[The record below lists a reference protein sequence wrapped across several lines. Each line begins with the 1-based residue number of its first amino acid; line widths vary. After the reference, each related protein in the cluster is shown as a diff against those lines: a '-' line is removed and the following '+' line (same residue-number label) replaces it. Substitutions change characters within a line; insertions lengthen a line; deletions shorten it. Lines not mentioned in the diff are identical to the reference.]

1 MGANALP
8 IVQIGASASPISILD
23 ASPSVGT
30 PDYTNETD
38 SNYQIFSLAIISQH
52 SDEFYN

>member
-1 MGANALP
+1 MGANAPP
-8 IVQIGASASPISILD
+8 IVQIGASASPISIPD